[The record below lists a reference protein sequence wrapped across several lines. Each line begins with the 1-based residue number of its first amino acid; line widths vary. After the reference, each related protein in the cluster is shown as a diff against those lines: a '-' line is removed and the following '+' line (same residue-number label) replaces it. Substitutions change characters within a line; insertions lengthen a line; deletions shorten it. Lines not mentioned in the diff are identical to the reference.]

1 MLSIKNNMMASNAAR
16 HLGRAYDSLSRS
28 VERLSS
34 GLRINSAKDDA
45 AGLAVRELIRA
56 DVAVLQQGSRNALD
70 GTSLLQTMEG
80 AMGVIDDNLIRMLEL
95 AEQAATG
102 AYSAAQR
109 EVMNAEFGEMAD
121 EIDRVAES
129 ATFND
134 ITLLNSD
141 TGSISI
147 HVGTET
153 TIDVDKVDMTKTG
166 LDLLTGVDVDE
177 AVWKAV
183 MDDTD
188 STAMMSVSADDDVTM
203 TIQFENTVE
212 ATTED
217 MITFNMAA
225 SSTYTIDQLVSEIN
239 ALSQALGYAGDG
251 TNKAYDMASVVENS
265 DGTYQLKFTSRL
277 ESDKVTINVS
287 SDTAGDAG
295 DITMGGTGG
304 VNLADIATAG
314 QDLADA
320 TDFDE
325 TTTTGGLNILT
336 AEDALASMDV
346 ITAAI
351 NTKDEARASFG
362 YKMKRLESTIA
373 ILDIQAENLRAA
385 ESRISDVDVAT
396 EMTELTRTQV
406 LAQAGISMLTQ
417 ANAMPQMALA
427 LLR

>member
-16 HLGRAYDSLSRS
+16 HLGRAYDGLSKS

-56 DVAVLQQGSRNALD
+56 DIAVLQQGSRNALD

-95 AEQAATG
+95 AEQASTG
-102 AYSAAQR
+102 AYSDAQR
-109 EVMNAEFGEMAD
+109 AVMNAEFAEMAD

-129 ATFND
+129 ATFN

-141 TGSISI
+141 TGSVSI

-153 TIDVDKVDMTKTG
+153 TIDVDKVDMTKDG

-177 AVWKAV
+177 AVWKAA

-188 STAMMSVSADDDVTM
+188 TTAMMSVSADDDVTM
-203 TIQFENTVE
+203 TIQFEDTGE
-212 ATTED
+212 GTTED

-239 ALSQALGYAGDG
+239 ALSQDLGYAGDG
-251 TNKAYDMASVVENS
+251 TNKAYDMASVVEND
-265 DGTYQLKFTSRL
+265 DGTFQLKFTSRL
-277 ESDKVTINVS
+277 EADQVTINVS

-295 DITMGGTGG
+295 DITMGGSGG
-304 VNLADIATAG
+304 VNLADILTAG
-314 QDLADA
+314 QDLADE

-325 TTTTGGLNILT
+325 TTNTGGLNILS

-346 ITAAI
+346 ITTAI

-417 ANAMPQMALA
+417 ANTMPQMALA